1 MCLWMPTREV
11 RAFRLHVNCKEL
23 LIAWSSKVQ
32 CMALQPKR
40 NKNNNNNKL
49 KLSSTPLWPH
59 SNEGN
64 STVVSISAVKSG
76 PGFLTRAPVI
86 RGAGGC
92 GLSIKAICSRDH
104 LQGTEATC
112 WPLMIRT
119 PTLSWS
125 SGFLFLFLFSPTVT
139 HSPVITHS
147 KSNRKQTEWWRMSFS
162 SSVSQS
168 RIYDRNYSESKC
180 TFYSKGLSLFLDHT
194 ALNLFIKKIY
204 LLKFIGRKGQQRNK
218 ILSLDFVHWTET
230 LWLISKP
237 YVWETL
243 FYQQLMIVFIYI
255 HIWIYVYIYCLYA
268 YILYSYT
275 TSPLGQKCFSMETT
289 WNEGLYK

>member
-1 MCLWMPTREV
+1 MKQQGSVYGFTT
-11 RAFRLHVNCKEL
+11 KK
-23 LIAWSSKVQ
+23 I
-32 CMALQPKR
+32 
-40 NKNNNNNKL
+40 NKNYNNNNKL

-125 SGFLFLFLFSPTVT
+125 SGFLFCFSFLPQSLTVPSSLT
-139 HSPVITHS
+139 QNQIENKLNDDVCRFLPV
-147 KSNRKQTEWWRMSFS
+147 F
-162 SSVSQS
+162 
-168 RIYDRNYSESKC
+168 
-180 TFYSKGLSLFLDHT
+180 
-194 ALNLFIKKIY
+194 LNLGFMTEIIASQNV
-204 LLKFIGRKGQQRNK
+204 LFTQRDYPCF
-218 ILSLDFVHWTET
+218 L
-230 LWLISKP
+230 
-237 YVWETL
+237 
-243 FYQQLMIVFIYI
+243 
-255 HIWIYVYIYCLYA
+255 
-268 YILYSYT
+268 T
-275 TSPLGQKCFSMETT
+275 TRR
-289 WNEGLYK
+289 